1 MDTSKYNREI
11 QLRCPTCGG
20 TQFEYDDKTISSD
33 EQIVKCVQCNRE
45 TTKQA
50 LFDENTENINAHVSQ
65 VGDEVVKD
73 LSKELNKTLKKIFK

>member
-1 MDTSKYNREI
+1 MDVSKYDREI
-11 QLRCPTCGG
+11 QLQCPTCGG
-20 TQFEYDDKTISSD
+20 TQFEYDNETISSN
-33 EQIVKCVQCNRE
+33 EQTVKCVQCTRE

-65 VGDEVVKD
+65 VGNEVVKD